1 MQTKPLETAAAR
13 KAPSGFGSFGNDVG
27 PALNRLS
34 RLPHC
39 FGEGILFVEALQL
52 AAFIELDKMPQCAAG
67 PEQLALGVH
76 ALDIGSQSF
85 GHGTTCY
92 NSVVQ
97 IVSGSRKNA

>member
-1 MQTKPLETAAAR
+1 
-13 KAPSGFGSFGNDVG
+13 
-27 PALNRLS
+27 
-34 RLPHC
+34 
-39 FGEGILFVEALQL
+39 
-52 AAFIELDKMPQCAAG
+52 MPQCAAG

>member
-13 KAPSGFGSFGNDVG
+13 KAPLGLGSFGNDVG
-27 PALNRLS
+27 PAINRLS

-39 FGEGILFVEALQL
+39 FGEGILFVEALPL
-52 AAFIELDKMPQCAAG
+52 A
-67 PEQLALGVH
+67 EQLALGVH
-76 ALDIGSQSF
+76 AQDIGSQSF

-97 IVSGSRKNA
+97 IVSGSRKKCINA